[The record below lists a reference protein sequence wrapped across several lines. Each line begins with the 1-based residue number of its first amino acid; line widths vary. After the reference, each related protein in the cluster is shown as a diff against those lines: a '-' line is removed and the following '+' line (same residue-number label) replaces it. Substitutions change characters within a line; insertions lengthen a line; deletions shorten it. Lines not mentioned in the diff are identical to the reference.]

1 LEDIVALVVEHLHS
15 ASWPLKGAKEASP
28 GRKESAMHLEQ
39 LIENVESSADW
50 RAEKAEQYPDDTRN
64 MRSSQ
69 ALTKLA
75 EKLKALPAND
85 ENVAAY
91 EAVMSRLVESDG
103 GDEMFGVI
111 EYESQYIGRYGFDY
125 PQDGDPAD
133 FLEAL
138 TEACQESVDKA
149 EEQAAEEER
158 EQAYEEAKQTASEE
172 AKQAAHEKATEAAKK
187 AAEEAAEEAR
197 RQAYAEA
204 YTEAYEEAYREA
216 LIEALNP
223 AT

>member
-1 LEDIVALVVEHLHS
+1 
-15 ASWPLKGAKEASP
+15 
-28 GRKESAMHLEQ
+28 MYLEQ
-39 LIENVESSADW
+39 IIERVESSADW
-50 RAEKAEQYPDDTRN
+50 RAEKAEQYPNDARN

-75 EKLKALPAND
+75 EKLKGLPAND

-91 EAVMSRLVESDG
+91 EAVMSRLVESDV
-103 GDEMFGVI
+103 GDEMLGVI

-125 PQDGDPAD
+125 AQDGDPAD

-138 TEACQESVDKA
+138 TEHCQESVYKA
-149 EEQAAEEER
+149 EEQSAEEER
-158 EQAYEEAKQTASEE
+158 EQAYEKAKQIASEE
-172 AKQAAHEKATEAAKK
+172 AKQVAHEEASQAAKE

-197 RQAYAEA
+197 RKAYAEA
-204 YTEAYEEAYREA
+204 YAQAYEEAYREA
-216 LIEALNP
+216 LIEAVNN

>member
-1 LEDIVALVVEHLHS
+1 
-15 ASWPLKGAKEASP
+15 
-28 GRKESAMHLEQ
+28 MYLEQ
-39 LIENVESSADW
+39 IIDRVESSAEW
-50 RAEKAEQYPDDTRN
+50 RAEKAEQYPDDARN

-75 EKLKALPAND
+75 EKLKALAAND

-91 EAVMSRLVESDG
+91 EAVMGRLVESDS

-138 TEACQESVDKA
+138 TEHCQESVDEA

-158 EQAYEEAKQTASEE
+158 ERTYEEAKRIASEE
-172 AKQAAHEKATEAAKK
+172 VKQVADEKATEAAKE

-197 RQAYAEA
+197 SKAYAKA
-204 YTEAYEEAYREA
+204 YAQAYEEAYREA
-216 LIEALNP
+216 LIEALDN
-223 AT
+223 AS

>member
-1 LEDIVALVVEHLHS
+1 
-15 ASWPLKGAKEASP
+15 
-28 GRKESAMHLEQ
+28 MHLEQ
-39 LIENVESSADW
+39 LIAHVESSADW
-50 RAEKAEQYPDDTRN
+50 RAEKAEQYPDDARN

-91 EAVMSRLVESDG
+91 EAVMDRLVESD

-197 RQAYAEA
+197 RQAYTEA
-204 YTEAYEEAYREA
+204 YAEAYEEAYREA
-216 LIEALNP
+216 LLEALNN